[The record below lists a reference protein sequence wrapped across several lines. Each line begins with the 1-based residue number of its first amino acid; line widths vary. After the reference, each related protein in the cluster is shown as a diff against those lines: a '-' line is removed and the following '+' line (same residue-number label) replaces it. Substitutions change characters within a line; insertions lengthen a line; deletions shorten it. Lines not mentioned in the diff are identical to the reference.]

1 MNPGGPNAEGASSGI
16 SRVPV
21 SGSAPYR
28 QPWVY
33 SPFGEHPQGS
43 GFLCL
48 PSGEPQGLRRIP
60 GHPGHC
66 AATCPA
72 PFFLPMSTHA
82 IPPAGTPSPL
92 IFASTHLLLLGELMC
107 CLLQETVLVT
117 LAQRKALSVPGP
129 FPSVEN
135 KCLHVYGLCPQL
147 IPGGRQGPHPVLL
160 PLPGFL
166 QLVLG
171 STGNKCL
178 DFCCGSGALVSG
190 F

>member
-1 MNPGGPNAEGASSGI
+1 M
-16 SRVPV
+16 

-28 QPWVY
+28 QPWVC

-82 IPPAGTPSPL
+82 IP
-92 IFASTHLLLLGELMC
+92 
-107 CLLQETVLVT
+107 LQELPPHSSLPQHISCFLGSSCAVSFRKRSWSPWPK
-117 LAQRKALSVPGP
+117 RKALSVPGP

>member
-1 MNPGGPNAEGASSGI
+1 MGLQPLWGASTRVWIPLLALWGASRLEKNPG
-16 SRVPV
+16 
-21 SGSAPYR
+21 APWTLCCNL
-28 QPWVY
+28 PCSFL
-33 SPFGEHPQGS
+33 SPYEHPCHS
-43 GFLCL
+43 
-48 PSGEPQGLRRIP
+48 
-60 GHPGHC
+60 
-66 AATCPA
+66 
-72 PFFLPMSTHA
+72 
-82 IPPAGTPSPL
+82 PAGTPSPL

-135 KCLHVYGLCPQL
+135 KRLHVYGLCPQL